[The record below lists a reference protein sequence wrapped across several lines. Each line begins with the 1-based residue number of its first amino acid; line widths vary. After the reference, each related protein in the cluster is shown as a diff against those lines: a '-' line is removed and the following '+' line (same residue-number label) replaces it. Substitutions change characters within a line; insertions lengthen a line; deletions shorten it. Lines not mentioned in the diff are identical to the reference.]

1 MLQGCCDSH
10 AYQVRAACGRR
21 IGTCGCTSVPKD
33 GRTCYCRCCRSDWL
47 LKFMYRTASVQFTV
61 AGLSAIKWTHRIMHN
76 VDLTHIVSMSHTHT
90 HTHTHTLSADAVFLW
105 QCHTNQYIFNNNNNK
120 IHVRTH
126 VELDR
131 LQQQQLTHTASS
143 SITSML
149 ISTGASKI
157 LCMALHDGLQQQ
169 PLYGHYAGQL

>member
-90 HTHTHTLSADAVFLW
+90 HTHTLSADAVFLW